1 MSDIASEL
9 VMVTLPNVAYDDLG
23 EPVEDSREVLVAAC
37 LVAPGSCADLDAG
50 RPNGA
55 RVAMTLHF
63 PKTWERPLKGATV
76 ELRGRKYRVI
86 GDPQPYTAANVP
98 GPYNMPVEVEAVDG

>member
-1 MSDIASEL
+1 MGLFDTETAAFLLASEEL
-9 VMVTLPNVAYDDLG
+9 DDLG
-23 EPVEDSREVLVAAC
+23 EPVSASAERVECAVV
-37 LVAPGSCADLDAG
+37 VAPGSTSELDAS
-50 RPNGA
+50 RPNGV
-55 RVAMTLHF
+55 RVSLTLHL

-76 ELRGRKYRVI
+76 ELRGRTYRVI